1 MGAYLRERLGEL
13 KKKHFMIQEVRGL
26 GLMVGMDLT
35 IDGAA
40 SVQRCL
46 ERGLLINCAGEHIL
60 RFVPPLTISKDDV
73 DRAVKILDE
82 ALEG

>member
-1 MGAYLRERLGEL
+1 
-13 KKKHFMIQEVRGL
+13 
-26 GLMVGMDLT
+26 MVGMDLT
-35 IDGAA
+35 IDGGAI
-40 SVQRCL
+40 VQRCL